1 MTWECHPEGVWA
13 AVLTSPPH
21 PQYPWGQQPCSAGGL
36 GLVEQMLLLG
46 ITDFCRCARDV
57 WKHLK
62 RLEVFLVLPSGGGG
76 SAGGKEGSAWFG
88 HTRWCLHVTKG
99 PLSFFMMDSSTV

>member
-1 MTWECHPEGVWA
+1 M
-13 AVLTSPPH
+13 
-21 PQYPWGQQPCSAGGL
+21 
-36 GLVEQMLLLG
+36 EQMLLLG
-46 ITDFCRCARDV
+46 ITDYCRCVRGA

-88 HTRWCLHVTKG
+88 HTRWRLHVNKG
-99 PLSFFMMDSSTV
+99 PMFIFYDGLEHGLIEVGKADIGGC